1 MQCRFSAQGES
12 KEKAKFP
19 PVFIKFYDVI
29 IICLNITFYPE
40 KSNGLNYRVNLFFFT
55 DFGLNRE
62 GYPLS

>member
-40 KSNGLNYRVNLFFFT
+40 SRKA
-55 DFGLNRE
+55 
-62 GYPLS
+62 